1 MPVDMKMVIAQAY
14 KNKIQHEDVDKITV
28 KSLIEEC
35 HISRQ
40 TFYYHFQDIMDV
52 LEWSVEQ
59 QTRQLVEQSL
69 KAEDMRS
76 VLGIFISFT
85 VEQFPMLEKLMR
97 SQRRAQIEK
106 LMLDAVR
113 TYLTQLAQH
122 QGQQVSMSDFDREVL
137 LQYNVCGL
145 VGVLMEYGGRK
156 KLDAEQLASRLE
168 SILSGSLSGWKER

>member
-1 MPVDMKMVIAQAY
+1 
-14 KNKIQHEDVDKITV
+14 
-28 KSLIEEC
+28 
-35 HISRQ
+35 
-40 TFYYHFQDIMDV
+40 
-52 LEWSVEQ
+52 
-59 QTRQLVEQSL
+59 
-69 KAEDMRS
+69 MRS
-76 VLGIFISFT
+76 VLEIFISFT